1 MMTSV
6 CSAAVCSGYIHG
18 TDPQKSLIDTTKLKI
33 AVGKGKGLGRIANER
48 WSVKKLIRKLSEPL
62 EDTSITFAQYQAL
75 KKKVAKGDRDANDRL
90 LRHKRMP
97 GNYTTALYSGNAR
110 KKTDLLGKSAILLDI
125 DHAKHEQ
132 IAAIRHGLTPVS
144 EWAWFMHTSRSHC
157 PEKPK
162 VRLIVWVNRL
172 MTLDESHAIHR
183 LVATYLL
190 DEPSESIEIVDNVSF
205 RANQTMFWP
214 SISKGQEFFT
224 DENPASVLNVD
235 KFLDLHPEWSNVLA
249 LPHQEGEKVRK
260 GDPNAKMA
268 DPREKPNPIGA
279 FCRAYSVEEVIEKWL
294 PDIYSPG
301 ESASDIRYNYVP
313 GTMSNG
319 AVVYG
324 DGLFLH
330 SNHGSDPL
338 DGTANSWDLL
348 RIHKFGHLDDD
359 TKEDM
364 SPSQLP
370 SYKAMVKLAQADPE
384 VASAQFNG
392 LDDVL
397 DDFDDEDGDDDDAD
411 EGQGDDDLAD
421 LIGDVPDDLEDL
433 IGEPSA
439 KKKDKPEKKKD
450 KAEKSNDGWQ
460 ANFLRKANGDLTPAL
475 NNITLICQNDRRIA
489 PSVRFNDFTKDPV
502 CMKPIRAPKMQLP
515 SPTVSPKDRKHGRR
529 WDEKDDI
536 AISLIA
542 SGNEARGGYETEF
555 SKQNVQAAVMA
566 AAVLN
571 PIHPV
576 KDFLEEH
583 HAEWKRRGSHRGIAE
598 RVSVEYLK
606 TPDTAFHR
614 QSMLLYLVAAVARIY
629 EPGCKFD
636 QIFIIEGPEG
646 SRKSSFFKVLHGGF
660 AAELDCDLDD
670 TGRFVEATRGRWCLE
685 MAEMRAAKAADS
697 ETLKRMLS
705 TAADTHRLAYAARE
719 MTFDRQFVV
728 GGTSNRDDYLSD
740 PTSNRRYW
748 IHRTPLDRFNPI
760 DTDLLQ
766 ENLWAIWGEAMQVYL
781 DMRAE
786 QPTGELRLDLTDHAV
801 ILEQAH
807 IAEGSRK
814 LTNTEELAFVIQDWL
829 EKPFPANEVMVDEDG
844 LVLDEYAD
852 DTTPMLRNMFTA
864 AMAWEAVC
872 HHPAVSHI
880 REGAKLTGR
889 AIKLIPGVT
898 VLDRVRRHDARAVWA
913 YRFEDGPLWVPAQRQ
928 PGKAGDDF
936 GDLIG

>member
-1 MMTSV
+1 MSNRH
-6 CSAAVCSGYIHG
+6 I
-18 TDPQKSLIDTTKLKI
+18 IDTTTLKI
-33 AVGKGKGLGRIANER
+33 AVGQGRGLGRIKTER
-48 WSVKKLIRKLSEPL
+48 WTAKKLIRKLSSPL
-62 EDTSITFAQYQAL
+62 EDTSITFAQYLAL
-75 KKKVAKGDRDANDRL
+75 KKKAAKGDKEANDRL
-90 LRHKRMP
+90 LHHKRMP
-97 GNYTTALYSGNAR
+97 GNYTTGAYSGNAR
-110 KKTDLLGKSAILLDI
+110 KVADLLGKSAIVLDI
-125 DHAKHEQ
+125 DHADPGQ
-132 IAAIRHGLTPVS
+132 IEAIRLGLTPVS
-144 EWAWFMHTSRSHC
+144 EWAWFMHTSRSHY

-172 MTLDESHAIHR
+172 MGVDESHAAHR
-183 LVATYLL
+183 LMATYLL
-190 DEPSESIEIVDNVSF
+190 DEPSESIEIVDLVSF

-224 DENPASVLNVD
+224 EENEASVLDVD
-235 KFLDLHPEWSNVLA
+235 EFLARHPGWENHET
-249 LPHQEGEKVRK
+249 LPHQEAETARGVL
-260 GDPNAKMA
+260 DPNRRME

-279 FCRAYSVEEVIEKWL
+279 FCRAYTVEDVIEEWL
-294 PDIYSPG
+294 SDIYIPG
-301 ESASDIRYNYVP
+301 DSETEIRYTYVP
-313 GTMSNG
+313 GTSSNG
-319 AVVYG
+319 AVVYD
-324 DGLFLH
+324 DGMFIH
-330 SNHGSDPL
+330 SNHGSDPIE
-338 DGTANSWDLL
+338 GSANAWDLL
-348 RIHKFGHLDDD
+348 RIHKFGHLDKDAKAD
-359 TKEDM
+359 TAL
-364 SPSQLP
+364 SQLP
-370 SYKAMVKLAQADPE
+370 SFKAMVKLVQSDPRV
-384 VASAQFNG
+384 VAEEYAG
-392 LDDVL
+392 LDDML
-397 DDFDDEDGDDDDAD
+397 DDLDDEDDDEDEIQD
-411 EGQGDDDLAD
+411 EGQGGDDLAD
-421 LIGDVPDDLEDL
+421 LIGDVPDDLDDL

-439 KKKDKPEKKKD
+439 KTKDKPEKKKD

-515 SPTVSPKDRKHGRR
+515 SPTVSPKDRKHGRK

-536 AISLIA
+536 AITLIA
-542 SGNEARGGYETEF
+542 SGNAARGGYETEF

-583 HAEWKRRGSHRGIAE
+583 HAEWKRRGSPRGIAE
-598 RVSVEYLK
+598 RVSVDYLK
-606 TPDTAFHR
+606 TPDTPFHH

-660 AAELDCDLDD
+660 AAELDCDLED

-705 TAADTHRLAYAARE
+705 TASDTHRLAYAARE

-728 GGTSNRDDYLSD
+728 GGTSNLDNYLSD

-748 IHRTPLDRFNPI
+748 IHRTPLTRFNPI
-760 DTDLLQ
+760 DTDLMH

-786 QPTGELRLDLTDHAV
+786 QPTGELRLDLTDRAV
-801 ILEQAH
+801 ILEQAA

-814 LTNTEELAFVIQDWL
+814 LTHTEELAFVIQDWL

-864 AMAWEAVC
+864 AMAWEAVR
-872 HHPAVSHI
+872 HDPAVSHI
-880 REGAKLTGR
+880 REGATLAGR
-889 AIKLIPGVT
+889 SIKIIPGVT
-898 VLDRVRRHDARAVWA
+898 AMPRCRRHNSNAVWA
-913 YRFEDGPLWVPAQRQ
+913 YRFEDGPLWVPAEGR
-928 PGKAGDDF
+928 AGVADDDVD
-936 GDLIG
+936 DLIG

>member
-6 CSAAVCSGYIHG
+6 SSAAVCSGQIRDP
-18 TDPQKSLIDTTKLKI
+18 DPQKSLIDNTTLKI

-75 KKKVAKGDRDANDRL
+75 KMKAAKGDKDANDRL

-97 GNYTTALYSGNAR
+97 GNYTTAVYSGNAR
-110 KKTDLLGKSAILLDI
+110 KKTDLLGKSAVVLDI
-125 DHAKHEQ
+125 DHANHEQ
-132 IAAIRHGLTPVS
+132 IAAIRAGLTPVS
-144 EWAWFMHTSRSHC
+144 KWAWFMHTSRSHY

-183 LVATYLL
+183 LVATFLL
-190 DEPSESIEIVDNVSF
+190 DEPGESIEIVDLVSF

-224 DENPASVLNVD
+224 EENVAPVLDVDE
-235 KFLDLHPEWSNVLA
+235 FLAGHPEWSNVLA
-249 LPHQEGEKVRK
+249 LPHQEDEKVRN
-260 GDPNAKMA
+260 GDPNATMA

-279 FCRAYSVEEVIEKWL
+279 FCRAYTVEDVIEKWL
-294 PDIYSPG
+294 SETYIPG
-301 ESASDIRYNYVP
+301 DSETEIRYTYAP
-313 GTMSNG
+313 GTASNG
-319 AVVYG
+319 AVVYE

-338 DGTANSWDLL
+338 DGSANAWDLL
-348 RIHKFGHLDDD
+348 RVHKFGHLDDD

-364 SPSQLP
+364 SPSQFP
-370 SYKAMVKLAQADPE
+370 SYKAMVKLAQADPD
-384 VASAQFNG
+384 VASAQFAG

-397 DDFDDEDGDDDDAD
+397 DELDDEDEDDA
-411 EGQGDDDLAD
+411 EGQGGDDLAD
-421 LIGDVPDDLEDL
+421 LIGEVPDDLDDL

-450 KAEKSNDGWQ
+450 KAEKSNEGWQ

-515 SPTVSPKDRKHGRR
+515 SPTVSPKDRKHGRK
-529 WDEKDDI
+529 WDENDDI
-536 AISLIA
+536 AITLIA
-542 SGNEARGGYETEF
+542 SGNAARGGYETEF

-583 HAEWKRRGSHRGIAE
+583 HAEWKRRGSPRGIAE
-598 RVSVEYLK
+598 RVSVDYLK
-606 TPDTAFHR
+606 TPDTPFHR

-660 AAELDCDLDD
+660 AAELDCDLED

-705 TAADTHRLAYAARE
+705 TASDTHRLAYAARE

-728 GGTSNRDDYLSD
+728 GGTSNLDNYLSD

-748 IHRTPLDRFNPI
+748 IHRTPLTRFNPI
-760 DTDLLQ
+760 DTDLLH

-786 QPTGELRLDLTDHAV
+786 QPTGELRLDLTDREV
-801 ILEQAH
+801 ILEQAA

-864 AMAWEAVC
+864 AMAWEAVS
-872 HHPAVSHI
+872 HNPAASHI

-898 VLDRVRRHDARAVWA
+898 VLPRGRHHGSNLVWA
-913 YRFEDGPLWVPAQRQ
+913 FRFEEGPLWVPAEGR
-928 PGKAGDDF
+928 AGAPDDDLD
-936 GDLIG
+936 DLI